1 MGNATTTDVKKLL
14 ELAER
19 MGIPATEALHQVREL
34 NAEPDVADTRVGAPP
49 DPRRPASQATR
60 RSQ

>member
-19 MGIPATEALHQVREL
+19 MGIPTSEAMHQVREL
-34 NAEPDVADTRVGAPP
+34 STEPEASNKDTAARYADAHSG
-49 DPRRPASQATR
+49 PRRPAS
-60 RSQ
+60 

>member
-19 MGIPATEALHQVREL
+19 MGIPASEAMHQVREL
-34 NAEPDVADTRVGAPP
+34 SEPEGSDKTTEAPAGT
-49 DPRRPASQATR
+49 RRPGS
-60 RSQ
+60 

>member
-19 MGIPATEALHQVREL
+19 MGIPASEAMHQVREL
-34 NAEPDVADTRVGAPP
+34 SAEPEAADRYADAPSAP
-49 DPRRPASQATR
+49 SRPAS
-60 RSQ
+60 

>member
-19 MGIPATEALHQVREL
+19 MGIPATEAMHQVREL
-34 NAEPDVADTRVGAPP
+34 STEPEPSDKYADAPAG
-49 DPRRPASQATR
+49 PRRPA
-60 RSQ
+60 

>member
-19 MGIPATEALHQVREL
+19 MGIPTTEAMNQVREL
-34 NAEPDVADTRVGAPP
+34 SAEPEASEKHADAIAG
-49 DPRRPASQATR
+49 PRRPAS
-60 RSQ
+60 

>member
-19 MGIPATEALHQVREL
+19 MGIPSNEAMQQVREL
-34 NAEPDVADTRVGAPP
+34 RTEPEPAERFDLQHPEAPSGAG
-49 DPRRPASQATR
+49 R
-60 RSQ
+60 RS